1 MAEAFLDSNII
12 LRHLLGD
19 VPEQAERASQYLTR
33 IENGEV
39 RVWITDSVIMEVVF
53 TLERSYKAAK
63 DEIRAAMLPLLELPG
78 IQLPGK
84 RRFREVF
91 DLYVDLRISFGDAY
105 HVVTMRHMGVSE
117 ILSFDRE
124 LDRVP
129 GVRRTEP

>member
-1 MAEAFLDSNII
+1 MAEPFLDSNVI

-19 VPEQAERASQYLTR
+19 VPEQAERASQYLAR
-33 IENGEV
+33 IEKGEV
-39 RVWITDSVIMEVVF
+39 RVWIADSVIMEIVF
-53 TLERSYKAAK
+53 TLERSYGATKE
-63 DEIRAAMLPLLELPG
+63 EIREQVLPLLELPG

-105 HVVTMRHMGVSE
+105 HAVTMRQMGLSE

-129 GVRRTEP
+129 GVRRIEP